1 MDLREISID
10 PTRRGERNQGKN
22 FSPESDRNIREFPP
36 LGVWTGRRLSGLFPA
51 TIFGVDL
58 LHCPH
63 KRRNLW
69 ADELRVVLL
78 RTNGKLENE
87 RRPVL

>member
-36 LGVWTGRRLSGLFPA
+36 LGV
-51 TIFGVDL
+51 
-58 LHCPH
+58 
-63 KRRNLW
+63 
-69 ADELRVVLL
+69 
-78 RTNGKLENE
+78 
-87 RRPVL
+87 